1 MRPEHNSLAN
11 APLDD
16 LLKILL
22 RQFRRPLAGRD
33 IQLTDADI
41 ETLAQNIYAR
51 APETP
56 LQAAVRVGI
65 ADAVAESEAVLA
77 RWHLT
82 FEQAL
87 RTEMG
92 AVPGWETTAEF
103 LAIAE
108 EKTNAELRIAVG
120 AALLAALGDL
130 HHAGKLISL
139 YEHDPLDTDALI
151 GKRLL
156 SFALEINAEAADWPQ
171 RARARLAAQSPPN
184 A

>member
-1 MRPEHNSLAN
+1 MRPEHESLAN
-11 APLDD
+11 ARLDD
-16 LLKILL
+16 LLKVLL
-22 RQFRRPLAGRD
+22 RQFKRPLAARD
-33 IQLTDADI
+33 IHLPDTDT
-41 ETLAQNIYAR
+41 EMLAQNISTR
-51 APETP
+51 APEMP
-56 LQAAVRVGI
+56 LQAAMRAAI

-87 RTEMG
+87 RTEMD
-92 AVPGWETTAEF
+92 AIPGWETTAEF

-130 HHAGKLISL
+130 RHANKLLSL

-156 SFALEINAEAADWPQ
+156 SFALEIDADAANWPQ
-171 RARARLAAQSPPN
+171 RARASLAAQQPPN